1 MLRVK
6 QSWLSVPTQILVGGV
21 FLVALGVVATAY
33 AIWSSRE
40 VTLRQW
46 ESRLTA
52 ATHML
57 TANAVQTLNATD
69 MMLRAAHDNLQTAQ
83 FTYEPDFR
91 ATAPMFRIYEML
103 RESGHGLPQVI
114 GIAILGNDGA
124 LLNLSRQYPPPPFNL
139 SDRDY
144 FQAFEKNPSL
154 ELFISQVS
162 INRLSQEPFFYMAR
176 PIKSPSGE
184 RLGLLVAGLP
194 SSFFSSFYQSAVLR
208 DLHISLTRQDGK
220 ILARNFDAP
229 NPPNTES
236 ELPSELLRRIESA
249 DKGIL
254 FIGGQGT
261 RLSFDQMVVF
271 HRSAALPIGVS
282 IAVSQA
288 QLFKEWEKQAIN
300 FTIIGGIM
308 SALVLILSL
317 LLARLVKQ
325 LEAARNTALI
335 AAETKTRFITS
346 ISHELRT
353 PMNAII
359 GGAHQLQYGDL
370 PSKAQRTLQIVSSS
384 AQQLTVLINDIL
396 DFSYFDARD
405 FRIEV
410 APFDPHFVAQN
421 VMDMART
428 LAPGTKLEL
437 ITKVDGTVPNL
448 IMGDANRIKQI
459 ILNLLNNAIKY
470 TERGKVELRVSY
482 IRGNQNLLIL
492 QVIDTGPGISEK
504 DRSRIF
510 EPFERT
516 EWAQQKPGT
525 GLGLAICK
533 KLAEAMSGSII
544 LQSKNGPGTH
554 FTVEIPAPVAQA
566 NQVIASRLDRQPPE
580 FAPSLRILVAEDVAP
595 SRMLLTLM
603 LENMGHQV
611 TAVENGLEAV
621 YAASQSSFDL
631 ILMDLQMPEMD
642 GITATRRIRTPG
654 GLNQLTRIIAVS
666 ANADL
671 DGPQGLIA
679 AGFNDALLK
688 PVKPERLGFVLAS
701 MSAPA
706 FQS

>member
-6 QSWLSVPTQILVGGV
+6 QSWLRVPTQILVGGV
-21 FLVALGVVATAY
+21 ILVALGVLATAY
-33 AIWSSRE
+33 AIWSSRA

-91 ATAPMFRIYEML
+91 ATAPMYCIYEML

-154 ELFISQVS
+154 ELFFSQVN

-194 SSFFSSFYQSAVLR
+194 SSFFSSFYQSAVLG
-208 DLHISLTRQDGK
+208 DLHISLMRRDGK
-220 ILARNFDAP
+220 ILARNFDAR

-236 ELPSELLRRIESA
+236 QLPSELLRRVENA
-249 DKGIL
+249 NKGIL
-254 FIGGQGT
+254 FMGGQGT
-261 RLSFDQMVVF
+261 RLSFDQMVAF

-282 IAVSQA
+282 VAVSQA
-288 QLFKEWEKQAIN
+288 QMFKEWEKQAIN
-300 FTIIGGIM
+300 FTMIGGIM
-308 SALVLILSL
+308 STLLLILSL

-359 GGAHQLQYGDL
+359 GGAHQLQHVDL
-370 PSKAQRTLQIVSSS
+370 PSEAQHTLQIVSSS

-396 DFSYFDARD
+396 DFSYFDARE
-405 FRIEV
+405 FRVEV
-410 APFDPHFVAQN
+410 APFDPHLVAQN
-421 VMDMART
+421 AMDMART
-428 LAPGTKLEL
+428 LAPDTKLEL
-437 ITKVDGTVPNL
+437 ITKVDAKVPAL

-482 IRGNQNLLIL
+482 IRGDQNLLVL

-533 KLAEAMSGSII
+533 KLAEAMSGSIT

-554 FTVEIPAPVAQA
+554 FTVEIPAPFAQA
-566 NQVIASRLDRQPPE
+566 NQVIASRLNRQPTE
-580 FAPSLRILVAEDVAP
+580 FAPSFRILVAEDVAP

-611 TAVENGLEAV
+611 AAVENGLEAV

-642 GITATRRIRTPG
+642 GITATRRIRMPG
-654 GLNQLTRIIAVS
+654 GLNQSTRIIAVS
-666 ANADL
+666 ANVDV

-701 MSAPA
+701 MSAPT